1 MKIIKEVSL
10 AFTNDFN
17 KLKRLYIDTKR
28 MLASSNIIHFTPL
41 ASAMEKYGM
50 R

>member
-17 KLKRLYIDTKR
+17 KLKRLDTKR

-41 ASAMEKYGM
+41 APAMEKYGM